1 MRYKHHHPAKTM
13 THCARKIM
21 SAITAAAVGLSLSSA
36 HALAQADQRDLG
48 AEIADEQQARN
59 YAIEMVSTNF
69 PASQAAAEEV
79 LRGGQEELSA
89 YAKSGMDEA

>member
-1 MRYKHHHPAKTM
+1 
-13 THCARKIM
+13 M
-21 SAITAAAVGLSLSSA
+21 SVITAAAVGLSLSSA
-36 HALAQADQRDLG
+36 HALAQVDQRDLG

-79 LRGGQEELSA
+79 LLSLIHISEPTRLHKVSRMPSSA
-89 YAKSGMDEA
+89 

>member
-1 MRYKHHHPAKTM
+1 
-13 THCARKIM
+13 M
-21 SAITAAAVGLSLSSA
+21 SVITAAAVGLSLSSA

-69 PASQAAAEEV
+69 PASQAAAEAV
-79 LRGGQEELSA
+79 SYTHLTLPTTRLVCRSRWSP
-89 YAKSGMDEA
+89 YH